1 MKPEYNPVEKAVEC
15 LVDEAPI
22 LVGEYGHWGERLFDW
37 YDNYLCEYP
46 HVWMNE
52 IHDFIDRNELNYT
65 AWSFHTGANPNM
77 FMDYDTFTPSNYSG
91 IYMKYKML
99 QEPETRPRK
108 KIDSMSTHHHFRLG
122 NILLILT
129 IIPWTLKCMAKK

>member
-1 MKPEYNPVEKAVEC
+1 M
-15 LVDEAPI
+15 
-22 LVGEYGHWGERLFDW
+22 GEYGHWGERLFDW

-99 QEPETRPRK
+99 QEPETRPEEKDRQYV
-108 KIDSMSTHHHFRLG
+108 DHHHFRLG